1 MAFRKAQ
8 ELLRLAEMAGSRYR
22 GVSLNDVC
30 EAFGVNQRTAQR
42 MIREFE
48 EAFPS
53 YTCSTDN
60 ERRRWWKLNDMT
72 MTRMQ
77 GVRDS
82 ELAALD
88 MAIRRAQRDSAEL
101 DVRALSSLRDRLLA
115 SMPST
120 HARRVEVDAAAMLE
134 AQGFACRP
142 GPRAKVSSDIL
153 GAIAVG
159 IKAPFS
165 LEMAYQGARDTQPR
179 TRLVEPYGLLMGIRQ
194 YLVARDVENEREYRR
209 YRVDRIS
216 SASIT
221 GQSFS
226 RDPLF
231 DLSYFAAQ
239 AFGSFHSEA
248 EYGKVVWRFK
258 PSVVPIA
265 RDFEFHPTQTLT
277 EEPDGCLRVEFTAS
291 GWIEMI
297 WHIYQWGDQVEIV
310 SPRKLKQMVDDYQR
324 GDILVPP

>member
-30 EAFGVNQRTAQR
+30 DAFGVNQRTAQR

-53 YTCSTDN
+53 YTCSTDS
-60 ERRRWWKLNDMT
+60 ERRRWWKISDMT

-88 MAIRRAQRDSAEL
+88 MAIRRAKRDSAEL
-101 DVRALSSLRDRLLA
+101 DVRALASLRDRLLA

-120 HARRVEVDAAAMLE
+120 HARRAEADAAAMLE

-142 GPRAKVSSDIL
+142 GPRAKVSPDVV

-165 LEMAYQGARDTQPR
+165 IEMAYQGARDAAPR
-179 TRLVEPYGLLMGIRQ
+179 TRKVEPYGLLMGTRQ
-194 YLVARDVENEREYRR
+194 YLVARDIESGREYRR
-209 YRVDRIS
+209 YRIDRIS
-216 SASIT
+216 HANIM
-221 GQSFS
+221 
-226 RDPLF
+226 
-231 DLSYFAAQ
+231 DLSRICAAPSARLGHL
-239 AFGSFHSEA
+239 AFEGQGA
-248 EYGKVVWRFK
+248 
-258 PSVVPIA
+258 
-265 RDFEFHPTQTLT
+265 
-277 EEPDGCLRVEFTAS
+277 FTS
-291 GWIEMI
+291 
-297 WHIYQWGDQVEIV
+297 QC
-310 SPRKLKQMVDDYQR
+310 
-324 GDILVPP
+324 

>member
-30 EAFGVNQRTAQR
+30 DAFGVNQRTAQR

-53 YTCSTDN
+53 YTCSTDS
-60 ERRRWWKLNDMT
+60 ERRRWWKISDMT

-88 MAIRRAQRDSAEL
+88 MAIRRAHRDSAEL
-101 DVRALSSLRDRLLA
+101 DVRALASLRDRLLA

-120 HARRVEVDAAAMLE
+120 HARRAEADAAAMLE

-142 GPRAKVSSDIL
+142 GPRAKVSPDVI

-165 LEMAYQGARDTQPR
+165 IEMAYQGARDAAPR
-179 TRLVEPYGLLMGIRQ
+179 TRKVEPYGLLMGTRQ
-194 YLVARDVENEREYRR
+194 YLVARDIESGREYRR
-209 YRVDRIS
+209 YRIDRIS
-216 SASIT
+216 HANIT
-221 GQSFS
+221 GQPFA
-226 RDPLF
+226 RDPEF
-231 DLSYFAAQ
+231 DLSSFSAR

-248 EYGKVVWRFK
+248 EYGYVIWRFK
-258 PSVVPIA
+258 PSAASVA
-265 RDFEFHPTQTLT
+265 REFEFHPTQKIT
-277 EEPDGCLRVEFTAS
+277 EEPDGSLRVEFVAS

-297 WHIYQWGDQVEIV
+297 WHLYQWGDQVEVIA
-310 SPRKLKQMVDDYQR
+310 PAQLRRMVDDYQR
-324 GDILVPP
+324 GDTLVLP